1 MTCYLGD
8 QALGHT
14 NLCFDVLDGGMKK
27 VENEDRSI
35 KGELKWPGV

>member
-8 QALGHT
+8 EALGHT
-14 NLCFDVLDGGMKK
+14 NLCFDFLADDMKK

-35 KGELKWPGV
+35 EGEVKWPSV